1 MRTKQ
6 KIALFGSLRTL
17 VLSSIFVAV
26 SIVCGKYLAIPG
38 GNVLRFSF
46 ENLPVL
52 LAGMSFGP
60 VVGMAVGVAADLLG
74 SLLRGYDI
82 NLMLTLGAA
91 VIGLVGGIVFR
102 LCRSLSD
109 IPRVTLT
116 VSLAHLLGSVI
127 IKTAGLSLFYDMPLY
142 ELMLWRLLNY
152 AIVGA
157 LEGGLLCLLIR
168 NRTLRTYLNL
178 TEKERNS

>member
-1 MRTKQ
+1 MRAKQ

-60 VVGMAVGVAADLLG
+60 IVGMAVGVAADLLG

-82 NLMLTLGAA
+82 NLVLTLGAA
-91 VIGLVGGIVFR
+91 VIGLLGGIVFR

-109 IPRVTLT
+109 IPRVAIT
-116 VSLAHLLGSVI
+116 VALAHLVGSVL
-127 IKTAGLSLFYDMPLY
+127 IKTAGLALFYDMPLY

-152 AIVGA
+152 VIVGA
-157 LEGGLLCLLIR
+157 LEGGLLYLLIR
-168 NRTLRTYLNL
+168 NKTLRAHLNL
-178 TEKERNS
+178 HRKERDA